1 MKNFAT
7 TATAVVIAG
16 VLFAGDV
23 LASVE
28 WNVSLWGK
36 RRAFTENVEKLA
48 ELVESKTNGEF
59 RLNISYGGLSKSREN
74 LDGISFG
81 AFEMAQFCSFY
92 HTAKNPTIT
101 VTELPFSR
109 DVSLARIA
117 EIYQAVHQHPIV
129 EKDLARWNATLLM
142 PTPLPQYNIVSKSD
156 PLGDLSDFEGLRVR
170 GPGGILGVLGK
181 LGAVRTSVPFSE
193 VRQAMD
199 SGVIDAASFAPHAHL
214 ATNSYK
220 VGQWATTNLNL
231 GSANCPVVVNTD
243 ALKALK
249 PEHREALLGS
259 VDEALAFYVEN
270 YEQNTTKKYE
280 QAVRDQG
287 LTLVTFTP
295 EQTARLNELAESV
308 RQEWIASNS
317 DSFDARALFDF
328 TAQLFA
334 E

>member
-1 MKNFAT
+1 MFHLFGKSKPLLEDSSVQWLFAAYGWALRHFDAALFFRET
-7 TATAVVIAG
+7 RLVLPDNRHFPGRADTLEGMAELIFARVKDYAG
-16 VLFAGDV
+16 VAHWPTRLV
-23 LASVE
+23 LPNSC
-28 WNVSLWGK
+28 S
-36 RRAFTENVEKLA
+36 
-48 ELVESKTNGEF
+48 LVETPQVQIK
-59 RLNISYGGLSKSREN
+59 
-74 LDGISFG
+74 G
-81 AFEMAQFCSFY
+81 A
-92 HTAKNPTIT
+92 
-101 VTELPFSR
+101 L
-109 DVSLARIA
+109 
-117 EIYQAVHQHPIV
+117 
-129 EKDLARWNATLLM
+129 
-142 PTPLPQYNIVSKSD
+142 
-156 PLGDLSDFEGLRVR
+156 R